1 MKQKKIIFTDSEIV
15 EFCKATKDTNELH
28 NPGFMGKMGKRVIV
42 PGMFAL
48 TRTVNLSADLL
59 KSHANVI
66 KVIFNSLLSSGDF
79 VTLCTIPDPENP
91 YEVRLSAI
99 NHKDTLAS
107 KDDYARMFRGES
119 KFEDFIEG
127 IRHRIDL
134 DIEQIECFNRLIGTN
149 DPDIANFLFAVAYTS
164 RALLNAIYYPET
176 EVEKE
181 IDGVINRVTNRN
193 SKVSPFYQSLEI
205 HVPSP
210 FPVFTPGSPIDYFI
224 HYERETPCKLY
235 TAHVRCEIDG
245 KIIFHSQYKMGGIPD
260 LVILRMAK
268 DAHPAKKIIPEL

>member
-1 MKQKKIIFTDSEIV
+1 MKQKKVIFTDSEIV
-15 EFCKATKDTNELH
+15 DFCKATKDTNELH
-28 NPGFMGKMGKRVIV
+28 NPEYMGKMGKRVIV

-48 TRTVNLSADLL
+48 SRTINLSSDLL
-59 KSHANVI
+59 KSQANVI
-66 KVIFNSLLSSGDF
+66 KVMFNSLLSSGDF
-79 VTLCTIPDPENP
+79 VTLCTIPDPENL

-107 KDDYARMFRGES
+107 KDNYARLFRSER

-127 IRHRIDL
+127 IHHRIDL
-134 DIEQIECFNRLIGTN
+134 DIQQVECFKRLISSS
-149 DPDIANFLFAVAYTS
+149 DPDVANFLFAVAYTS
-164 RALLNAIYYPET
+164 TALLNAIYYPET

-193 SKVSPFYQSLEI
+193 SKVSPFYQSLEL

-210 FPVFTPGSPIDYFI
+210 FPVFTPGSHIDYFI
-224 HYERETPCKLY
+224 HYQREIPCKLY

-268 DAHPAKKIIPEL
+268 DAHPQKKIIPEI